1 MSGIVFVPSPRRQQG
16 RKKRPCWRCGL
27 VVFLLCAG
35 RAPADVVKG
44 VFQKVSTERDALT
57 LSVRGAERTFSLSS
71 DVKVTGLIDIPL
83 KDGLDSRLF
92 RRPGVYLALKTER
105 RDGREVVAEIVLLR
119 RGASP
124 VHSKP

>member
-16 RKKRPCWRCGL
+16 RFFRPCWCCGL

-44 VFQKVSTERDALT
+44 VFQKVNAARDTLT
-57 LSVRGAERTFSLSS
+57 LTVRGAERTLPLSLG
-71 DVKVTGLIDIPL
+71 VTITGLIDIPL